1 MTGEI
6 NTNYDPDPYDDEE
19 ELGRVSAV
27 PVKVIK
33 DEGED
38 SEVVNKIV
46 SHDDFAPVIVNGS
59 ATQTNYV
66 QARQGWVYDVGMLIL
81 ATFTA
86 GSVSVYKNFIADESL
101 IYTFP
106 QAGNFQFS
114 KGQLALRY
122 GDQLIFVANTV
133 TGNVTPS
140 MHGNLVR
147 RAWFPEYIM

>member
-1 MTGEI
+1 MNDEV
-6 NTNYDPDPYDDEE
+6 NTNYETDPYDDEY
-19 ELGRVSAV
+19 ELGRSTAV
-27 PVKVIK
+27 PVRVVKE
-33 DEGED
+33 EGED
-38 SEVVNKIV
+38 SEAVNKII
-46 SHDDFAPVIVNGS
+46 SHDDFAPVILGG
-59 ATQTNYV
+59 ATQTSY
-66 QARQGWVYDVGMLIL
+66 QQTRQGWVYDIGMLII

-86 GSVSVYKNFIADESL
+86 GSVSVYKNAIADECL

-114 KGQLALRY
+114 KGQLVLRY